1 MEKNKGNLNTHVLNG
16 VLMTWHGLTLTA
28 SQKWQAEENISDA
41 ETLRHAAVSADSGV
55 AKIDSIADIN
65 TDNGERSVSVKLDN
79 GKTVNLYD
87 VQFSDRGAGVLYD
100 YMSHLGTKE
109 EMQSF
114 LDNYSPDQQAGRY
127 ANAFREMYRSGALDT
142 AQGKADFDKAYKALP
157 ESYKV
162 MFG

>member
-79 GKTVNLYD
+79 GKTVNPN
-87 VQFSDRGAGVLYD
+87 VAQFSDRERALC
-100 YMSHLGTKE
+100 MTICPTLAPRKRCSH
-109 EMQSF
+109 F
-114 LDNYSPDQQAGRY
+114 LIIHQ
-127 ANAFREMYRSGALDT
+127 RS
-142 AQGKADFDKAYKALP
+142 
-157 ESYKV
+157 
-162 MFG
+162 